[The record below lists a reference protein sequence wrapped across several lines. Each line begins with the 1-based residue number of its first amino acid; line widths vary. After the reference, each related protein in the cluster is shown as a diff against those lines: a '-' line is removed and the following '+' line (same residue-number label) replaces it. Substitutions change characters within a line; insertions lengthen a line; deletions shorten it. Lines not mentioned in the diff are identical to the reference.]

1 METAKNPEENK
12 FTWDTEGTVFIKLI
26 YFAMTSL
33 TTVGFGDFH
42 PRSDVERLYTA
53 FGLLLGVAVFSLF
66 IGNLLEMFDSY
77 NKFNKIYEDS
87 A

>member
-1 METAKNPEENK
+1 LETATNSEENK
-12 FTWDTEGTVFIKLI
+12 YTWDDEGVVFLKLI

-42 PRSDVERLYTA
+42 PRSDAERIFTG

-66 IGNLLEMFDSY
+66 IGGLLEMFDSY
-77 NKFNKIYEDS
+77 KKFTCIYEHS